1 MADTDSGGAQGYS
14 GADPASAMDPTPMT
28 GMSRRHALTLLLA
41 ATAGAAVSALAIG
54 TAHADAPGPDFPP
67 KKPAPGG
74 GSGLKAHF
82 TPGDRAMNRK
92 CIEKTL
98 NEAPTGKTWNWK
110 NPKSGNGGT
119 VTPTSP
125 RVSEGGRLCRNF
137 DETVTLK
144 DGRSEKVSARACRNR
159 DGSWTIA

>member
-1 MADTDSGGAQGYS
+1 MIR
-14 GADPASAMDPTPMT
+14 
-28 GMSRRHALTLLLA
+28 MSRRHALTFLLA
-41 ATAGAAVSALAIG
+41 ATAGAAVSAIG
-54 TAHADAPGPDFPP
+54 TAHADLPGPDYP

-82 TPGDRAMNRK
+82 TPGDRTMNRK
-92 CIEKTL
+92 CIDKTL

-125 RVSEGGRLCRNF
+125 RVSEGGRLCRTF

-144 DGRSEKVSARACRNR
+144 DGRSEKISARACRNR

>member
-1 MADTDSGGAQGYS
+1 MN
-14 GADPASAMDPTPMT
+14 PTPMT
-28 GMSRRHALTLLLA
+28 RPSRRHALTLLFA
-41 ATAGAAVSALAIG
+41 ASAVSAVALATG
-54 TAHADAPGPDFPP
+54 AAHADAPGPEVPP

-74 GSGLKAHF
+74 GGGLKAHF
-82 TPGDRAMNRK
+82 TPGDRTMNRK

-98 NEAPTGKTWNWK
+98 NEAPTGTTWSWK

-119 VTPTSP
+119 VTPTTP
-125 RVSEGGRLCRNF
+125 RVSAGGRVCRSF

-144 DGRSEKVSARACRNR
+144 DGRSEKIGARACRHR